1 MTARIVVG
9 VDGSPQSRVAL
20 DTAIE
25 EARLRHGTVEAVHTW
40 QPAIYYAPPEYV
52 GMPQARE
59 DYVAASRD
67 LLDKTLADAPD
78 DVTIETTVLEGPAAP
93 TLVRH
98 SREADLLVVG
108 SRGRGGF
115 SGLLLGST
123 SHWVTSHATCP
134 VLVVPSGYERPAQV
148 ADAA

>member
-9 VDGSPQSRVAL
+9 VDGSPESRLAL
-20 DTAIE
+20 DMAIE
-25 EARLRHGTVEAVHTW
+25 EARLRQGTVEAVHTW
-40 QPAIYYAPPEYV
+40 LPAVYYAPPEYV
-52 GMPQARE
+52 GMAQARE

-67 LLDKTLADAPD
+67 LMDKMLADVPD
-78 DVTIETTVLEGPAAP
+78 DVTIESTVLEGPAAP

-98 SREADLLVVG
+98 AREADLLVVG

-134 VLVVPSGYERPAQV
+134 VLVVPSGYDNPAHD